1 MLPTRSRL
9 LPTLLLSCLA
19 GSLVSTTG
27 CGYVA
32 SPPRVSSQETTAFQM
47 VSGLYLRPWRSE
59 GPTDRMSQG
68 SIPEFDLNKDG
79 RLSDLEKARAAA
91 IIRENR
97 KEFDRYGNLLSSLG
111 AWFE

>member
-1 MLPTRSRL
+1 MPTTHSRL
-9 LPTLLLSCLA
+9 FSALLLTGLA
-19 GSLVSTTG
+19 GSLGSTTG
-27 CGYVA
+27 CGYA
-32 SPPRVSSQETTAFQM
+32 PPPPRVSTQEATAFQV
-47 VSGLYLRPWRSE
+47 VSGLYLRPWRSA

-68 SIPEFDLNKDG
+68 AILEFDLNKDG

-97 KEFDRYGNLLSSLG
+97 QAFDRYGNLLSSLG

>member
-1 MLPTRSRL
+1 MTDTRPPQFLAL
-9 LPTLLLSCLA
+9 LFACLA
-19 GSLVSTTG
+19 TGLISTTG

-32 SPPRVSSQETTAFQM
+32 APPQVSSQETTTFQV
-47 VSGLYLRPWRSE
+47 VSGLYLHPWRSE
-59 GPTDRMSQG
+59 GPTDRMSEG

-91 IIRENR
+91 VIRENR
-97 KEFDRYGNLLSSLG
+97 QAFDRYGNLLSSLG

>member
-1 MLPTRSRL
+1 MPTTRS
-9 LPTLLLSCLA
+9 PKFPILLLACLT
-19 GSLVSTTG
+19 GSLASTTG

-32 SPPRVSSQETTAFQM
+32 PPPRVSSQETTAFQV
-47 VSGLYLRPWRSE
+47 VSGLYLRPWRSA

-68 SIPEFDLNKDG
+68 AIPEFDLNGDG

-91 IIRENR
+91 VIRENR
-97 KEFDRYGNLLSSLG
+97 QEFDRYGKMLSSLG

>member
-1 MLPTRSRL
+1 VPTTHSRL
-9 LPTLLLSCLA
+9 LSVLLLTCLA
-19 GSLVSTTG
+19 TSLVPTTG

-32 SPPRVSSQETTAFQM
+32 PPPPVSSQEATAFQV
-47 VSGLYLRPWRSE
+47 VSGLYLRPWRSA

-68 SIPEFDLNKDG
+68 AIPEFDLNRDG

-91 IIRENR
+91 TIRENR
-97 KEFDRYGNLLSSLG
+97 KAFDRYGNLLSRLG